1 MHPKA
6 LTGMMIGSSI
16 MYVFA
21 MLWFLLGLSG
31 GRFFP
36 LEMKVAVA
44 IVGLA
49 LGAAIAVLAVR
60 AHRISRG
67 APAPTAEQLET
78 GRKASRR
85 FGLING
91 IQWGAVV
98 AVIVALN
105 VVGRPDFIAPAIAVI
120 VGLHFLPLAGLFEQ
134 PVYYVTGI
142 LGCLIGVA
150 GFLIPDL
157 AGSSER
163 SRAVVWIVALAYC
176 NDRALERVRFYP
188 WTIRYGSISVAFSED
203 LALGLKPRLR

>member
-150 GFLIPDL
+150 GFLIPDPPARL
-157 AGSSER
+157 S
-163 SRAVVWIVALAYC
+163 AVGLSFGLLLWLTVTTVLWSVC
-176 NDRALERVRFYP
+176 GF
-188 WTIRYGSISVAFSED
+188 IRGQSAT
-203 LALGLKPRLR
+203 AR